1 MVGNEIVISDHDGA
15 EPAGN
20 SAAAQNLI
28 LLGAYFEDQNF
39 KSKATTLTQFFSNV
53 SPMGYVLP
61 EMLSA
66 FILED
71 SGLHMLVVVGEIL
84 RKPFHSI
91 LTSFELP
98 QVPKMTKRKT
108 FLASQATSTFPGSSR
123 SCSTWT
129 SRMRSPGSPSAS
141 SRWSATPRRLTAV
154 TTSAARCRSPMRRFW
169 RTSLR
174 RNICWLLL
182 TMLRNDFPFGCW
194 QTWCDN
200 LWIQLKVFRLGAK
213 LTKSS
218 IRKFI

>member
-141 SRWSATPRRLTAV
+141 SR
-154 TTSAARCRSPMRRFW
+154 
-169 RTSLR
+169 
-174 RNICWLLL
+174 
-182 TMLRNDFPFGCW
+182 
-194 QTWCDN
+194 
-200 LWIQLKVFRLGAK
+200 
-213 LTKSS
+213 
-218 IRKFI
+218 